1 MFGGIQCCLCLS
13 SFHTAQVSDVNSH
26 VENGGKEEGEEGEE
40 EGEEEGD
47 LVEVDLT
54 DKDTARLL
62 ADDVT

>member
-1 MFGGIQCCLCLS
+1 M
-13 SFHTAQVSDVNSH
+13 NSH